1 MLGVSEAVAGAEE
14 EEKEER
20 EAASL
25 RIRPACLAS
34 PAWPFEAVR

>member
-1 MLGVSEAVAGAEE
+1 MLGVSEAVVRAE
-14 EEKEER
+14 EEKEEW
-20 EAASL
+20 EAVSL